1 MEKLRFGISAFNQLF
16 MLYKLCF
23 ALLLLACIYCSGRK
37 ESNTRCSKTTPA
49 AHFKE
54 AEEVQRVH
62 TYANQLLAYAKLN
75 NYATDYAFLFDVKAH
90 SGSKRFYVY
99 SFSKNKV
106 IHKGLVTHG
115 NCGEAFLTGRR
126 YGNTV
131 GCNCSSLGKY
141 KIGNSYYGR
150 FGLAYKLHGLESS
163 NHKAFERFVVLHAHS
178 CVPDEEV
185 KPYPICQSNGCPT
198 VSPNFLQ
205 TLATY
210 IDKSKKPLLLWMY
223 E

>member
-1 MEKLRFGISAFNQLF
+1 MECVRFCISAFNQPT

-23 ALLLLACIYCSGRK
+23 ALLLLACIHCSGRK
-37 ESNTRCSKTTPA
+37 ESNTNRKGTAPA
-49 AHFKE
+49 AIIKP
-54 AEEVQRVH
+54 ADEEQKVQN
-62 TYANQLLAYAKLN
+62 YAHQLLAYAKQKK
-75 NYATDYAFLFDVKAH
+75 YATDIAFFIDMKAH

-99 SFSKNKV
+99 SLSKNKI

-141 KIGNSYYGR
+141 KIGNRYYGR

-163 NHKAFERFVVLHAHS
+163 NNKAFERFVVLHAHS
-178 CVPDEEV
+178 CVPDDEV
-185 KPYPICQSNGCPT
+185 QPYPICQSNGCPT
-198 VSPNFLQ
+198 VSPGFLQ